1 MDSAQLLT
9 SDVRRAEL
17 ALHRRTALACDAA
30 SAAGVPGRFRAWE
43 HAGLLAVQATD
54 PALGYLSTVT
64 GVTPETLPA
73 VAGFLRQSD
82 RDGAEPTVVAPAGL
96 PVPGLVPA
104 GERILAVRQ
113 LEPTSAPAPEAV
125 GEDTFLQVLL
135 AGFEAHGPVAA
146 FMTAEHRLPIM
157 RRFVVREGETPIAA
171 AGMTIDGGVAI
182 LGAASTL
189 PEYRG
194 RGAQPALLRRRLVA
208 AAAEGCTLAVA
219 TARPGSPSVANLERA
234 GFLLQRRTAWTSYR
248 SGIA

>member
-9 SDVRRAEL
+9 SDVRRAER
-17 ALHRRTALACDAA
+17 ALHRRAARASEAA
-30 SAAGVPGRFRAWE
+30 SAAAVPGRFRAWE
-43 HAGLLAVQATD
+43 HGGLLAVLATD

-73 VAGFLRQSD
+73 LGGLLRSPEWE
-82 RDGAEPTVVAPAGL
+82 GVHPAVVAPAGL
-96 PVPGLVPA
+96 RVPELEPA
-104 GERILAVRQ
+104 GERFLAVRR
-113 LEPTSAPAPEAV
+113 LEPTPAPPPDAV
-125 GEDTFLQVLL
+125 DEEVFLRVLL
-135 AGFEAHGPVAA
+135 AGFEVRGPVAA
-146 FMTAEHRLPIM
+146 FMAAEHRLPIM
-157 RRFVVREGETPIAA
+157 RRFAVREGETPIAA
-171 AGMTIDGGVAI
+171 AGMTVDAEVAV

-234 GFLLQRRTAWTSYR
+234 GFRLHRRQAWTHP
-248 SGIA
+248 